1 MVRLD
6 KFLKVSR
13 VVKRRTVAKKLSEM
27 GRIIVNG
34 RIVKASYEVKEGD
47 VIEVVGDRLYRK
59 VKVVDADKGVV
70 DLIEEK
76 VDREG

>member
-1 MVRLD
+1 LRLD

-13 VVKRRTVAKKLSEM
+13 AVKRRTVAQELAKM

-34 RIVKASYEVKEGD
+34 RIAKPSYEVKEGD

-59 VKVVDADKGVV
+59 IKVIEVGDKKAVV
-70 DLIEEK
+70 ELLDERFE
-76 VDREG
+76 

>member
-1 MVRLD
+1 MRLD

-13 VVKRRTVAKKLSEM
+13 AVKRRTVAQELAKM

-34 RIVKASYEVKEGD
+34 RIAKPSYEVKEGD

-59 VKVVDADKGVV
+59 IKVIEVGDKKAVV
-70 DLIEEK
+70 ELLDERFE
-76 VDREG
+76 